1 MLLVLLLMGLPVTS
15 AAPQSAV
22 SQTPENRI
30 IGPSLPFTLLRSP
43 DVMEDGT
50 VQSFVNSLFPP
61 FSGRIDRHGDSRFS
75 CGR

>member
-30 IGPSLPFTLLRSP
+30 IGPSLSFTLLRSP

-50 VQSFVNSLFPP
+50 VQSLTATAT
-61 FSGRIDRHGDSRFS
+61 RDSPADVS
-75 CGR
+75 